1 MTTRTLT
8 AALVAGALSVAAGSL
23 SAQSAFTRAKRA
35 AGNAAAATNR
45 HIRAE
50 QDVPDGQMAATA
62 APSGGA
68 AHAPRASATPAR
80 SGAPAGAKA
89 GASAAKSS
97 AGAGPTAAPTTPA
110 GGKTAARADTV
121 VRFPGGRN
129 PAREGAAT
137 NELTLSRESFTYSA
151 DGRRDPFLSLLD
163 NGDLRPMLSDLRLV
177 TVVYDPSGR
186 SVAVLRD
193 LTTNEQYRVRPGQTL
208 GRMRVAQIRPKSITF
223 TLEEYGYSRQE
234 VLALNDS
241 TRARSQ

>member
-8 AALVAGALSVAAGSL
+8 AALVGGALCFAAGSL

-50 QDVPDGQMAATA
+50 QDVPDGQMTGTAT
-62 APSGGA
+62 PSGGA
-68 AHAPRASATPAR
+68 AHAPRPSAAPAR
-80 SGAPAGAKA
+80 SGVPAGAKA
-89 GASAAKSS
+89 APAAKPS
-97 AGAGPTAAPTTPA
+97 
-110 GGKTAARADTV
+110 ARADTV

-137 NELTLSRESFTYSA
+137 SEFTLSRESFTYSA

-163 NGDLRPMLSDLRLV
+163 NGDLRPMISDLRLV
-177 TVVYDPSGR
+177 TVVFDPNGR
-186 SVAVLRD
+186 SVAILRD
-193 LTTNEQYRVRPGQTL
+193 LTTNEQYRVKPGQTL

-223 TLEEYGYSRQE
+223 TLDEYGYSRQE